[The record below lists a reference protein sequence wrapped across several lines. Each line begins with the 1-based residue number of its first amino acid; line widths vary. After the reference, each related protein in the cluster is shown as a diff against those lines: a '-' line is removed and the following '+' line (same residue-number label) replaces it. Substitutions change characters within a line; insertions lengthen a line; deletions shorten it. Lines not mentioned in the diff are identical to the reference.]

1 MFKSLETWTTR
12 RYIFFITWFILHV
25 ILFIFGIL
33 RVKLDKNLINL
44 NGPLSY
50 SLWIARGGGMCLIWD
65 CSIILLPVCRN
76 ILRILRVSFLN
87 KLIPIDENIW
97 FHKITAYSI
106 LFCTVVHSIG
116 HYVNFYK
123 MDHQYRIGTPGFK
136 FTAAEL
142 LYKSPAGITGHIMLL
157 CMVLM
162 YTTAKQSQRNK
173 SFEAFWYTHHLAFI
187 MLGALMFHG
196 IGCIVKDQNG
206 VCRGYE
212 SWKYL
217 LIGYCL
223 YIVERSIRSYRARLD
238 TRLVKA
244 IQHPAGVIELQIQK
258 PSFKY
263 KPGQYMFINIP
274 DLSKY
279 QWHPFTITSSP
290 FEDYVS
296 VHIRQAGDWTRAL
309 GTRMGVEKEERGGNG
324 GGGRGGRAGGGS
336 GRGVQ
341 AASGPKKST
350 TGPEKNIEL
359 VDDRGEEIRVR
370 AGFSMPEVKI
380 DGPFGAPTEDVF
392 DHEIVVL
399 VGSGIGVTPFASI
412 LRDIWYRA
420 NNNMPLKTKRIEFYW
435 VCRDLASLKWFQSLL
450 ATIEG
455 SMMHVK
461 LKIHI
466 YCTAVMKPDQHHNI
480 ALHLHDDYSGA
491 DTITGL
497 QALTNFGRP
506 NFGAIFTELR
516 QGIVNGTYMPGANQE
531 LVCDVAVFF
540 CGPGAM
546 AKSLRKESRLQSK
559 NGVRFSFRKEHF

>member
-1 MFKSLETWTTR
+1 MFKALETWTPR
-12 RYIFFITWFILHV
+12 RYAFFITWFILHV
-25 ILFIFGIL
+25 ILFIFGVL
-33 RVKLDKNLINL
+33 RVKLDANLSNL
-44 NGPLSY
+44 NVPLNY

-106 LFCTVVHSIG
+106 LVCTTVHAVG

-123 MDHQYRIGTPGFK
+123 MDRLYREPGHSPEFGMS
-136 FTAAEL
+136 AAEL

-162 YTTAKQSQRNK
+162 YTTAKQTGRNK
-173 SFEAFWYTHHLAFI
+173 SFEAFWYTHHLAFV

-196 IGCIVKDQNG
+196 IGCIVRDKFGN
-206 VCRGYE
+206 CRGYE
-212 SWKYL
+212 SYRYL
-217 LIGYCL
+217 AIGYTL
-223 YIVERSIRSYRARLD
+223 YIIERFIRAFRARLD

-263 KPGQYMFINIP
+263 KPGQYLFLNVP
-274 DLSKY
+274 DISNY
-279 QWHPFTITSSP
+279 EWHPFTITSSP

-296 VHIRQAGDWTRAL
+296 VHIRQVGDWTRAL
-309 GTRMGVEKEERGGNG
+309 GTRMGVEKEGGS
-324 GGGRGGRAGGGS
+324 GGRGN
-336 GRGVQ
+336 Q
-341 AASGPKKST
+341 AAGMKR
-350 TGPEKNIEL
+350 PEKNTEL
-359 VDDRGEEIRVR
+359 VDDRGEEIRIR
-370 AGFSMPEVKI
+370 AGFSMPQVCI

-450 ATIEG
+450 ATIEQ
-455 SMMHVK
+455 SMLHVK

-480 ALHLHDDYSGA
+480 ALHLHDDYTGA

-506 NFGAIFTELR
+506 NFGAIFSELR
-516 QGIVNGTYMPGANQE
+516 QGIMNGTYMPGATQE
-531 LVCDVAVFF
+531 LVVDVAVFF

>member
-1 MFKSLETWTTR
+1 MAIFKALETWTFR
-12 RYIFFITWFILHV
+12 RYAFFITWFVLHV
-25 ILFIFGIL
+25 VLFIFGVF
-33 RVKLDKNLINL
+33 RVKNGDNLEWL
-44 NGPLSY
+44 NKPLNW

-65 CSIILLPVCRN
+65 CCLILLPVCRN
-76 ILRILRVSFLN
+76 ILRILRVSMDEQRRLGN
-87 KLIPIDENIW
+87 KD
-97 FHKITAYSI
+97 
-106 LFCTVVHSIG
+106 
-116 HYVNFYK
+116 
-123 MDHQYRIGTPGFK
+123 
-136 FTAAEL
+136 FTLSAAQL

-162 YTTAKQSQRNK
+162 YTTAKQTQRNK
-173 SFEAFWYTHHLAFI
+173 SFESFWYTHHLAFV

-196 IGCIVKDQNG
+196 IGCIVKDSTG
-206 VCRGYE
+206 KCRGYE
-212 SWKYL
+212 SYRFL
-217 LIGYCL
+217 AIGYAL
-223 YIVERSIRSYRARLD
+223 YVVERCIRAYRARLE

-263 KPGQYMFINIP
+263 KPGQYLFINVP
-274 DLSKY
+274 DVSEY

-296 VHIRQAGDWTRAL
+296 VHIRQVGDWTRTL
-309 GTRMGVEKEERGGNG
+309 GTRMGVEKEERGGA
-324 GGGRGGRAGGGS
+324 RGGA
-336 GRGVQ
+336 Q
-341 AASGPKKST
+341 AARQAAVPK
-350 TGPEKNIEL
+350 PRAEKNIEL
-359 VDDRGEEIRVR
+359 IDDRGEEIRVR
-370 AGFSMPEVKI
+370 AGFSMPQVRI

-455 SMMHVK
+455 SMLNVK

-466 YCTAVMKPDQHHNI
+466 YCTAVMKPDQHHNL
-480 ALHLHDDYSGA
+480 ALHMQDDFTGG

-506 NFGAIFTELR
+506 NFGAIFTEIR
-516 QGIVNGTYMPGANQE
+516 HGITSGTYMPGATQE
-531 LVCDVAVFF
+531 LVVDVAVFF

-559 NGVRFSFRKEHF
+559 NGVKFSFRKEHF

>member
-1 MFKSLETWTTR
+1 MFKGLETWTTR
-12 RYIFFITWFILHV
+12 RYVFFVTWFILHV
-25 ILFIFGIL
+25 ILFIFGVL
-33 RVKLDKNLINL
+33 RVKNDANLINL
-44 NGPLSY
+44 NKPLNY
-50 SLWIARGGGMCLIWD
+50 SLWIARGGGICLIWD

-106 LFCTVVHSIG
+106 VVCTAIHSVG
-116 HYVNFYK
+116 HYVNIFK
-123 MDHQYRIGTPGFK
+123 MNKLHMAGDPGFPMSGGQ
-136 FTAAEL
+136 L
-142 LYKSPAGITGHIMLL
+142 LYKSPAGVTGHIMLL

-162 YTTAKQSQRNK
+162 YTTAKQTQRNK
-173 SFEAFWYTHHLAFI
+173 SFESFWYTHHLAFV
-187 MLGALMFHG
+187 MLGSLMFHG
-196 IGCIVKDQNG
+196 IGCIVKDQDG
-206 VCRGYE
+206 VCRGYR
-212 SWKYL
+212 SYQYL
-217 LIGYCL
+217 LIGYIL
-223 YIVERSIRSYRARLD
+223 YIIERGIRFYRAGLE

-244 IQHPAGVIELQIQK
+244 IQHPAGVVELQIQK

-263 KPGQYMFINIP
+263 KPGQYMFINVP
-274 DLSKY
+274 ELSEY

-309 GTRMGVEKEERGGNG
+309 ATRMGVEKEGKGD
-324 GGGRGGRAGGGS
+324 S
-336 GRGVQ
+336 GRGRQ
-341 AASGPKKST
+341 AAGGPSNKSRAEKST
-350 TGPEKNIEL
+350 EL
-359 VDDRGEEIRVR
+359 IDDRGEEIHVR
-370 AGFSMPEVKI
+370 AGFSMPTVRI

-420 NNNMPLKTKRIEFYW
+420 NNNMTLKTKRIEFYW

-455 SMMHVK
+455 SMLNVQ

-480 ALHLHDDYSGA
+480 ALHMNDDFSGG

-497 QALTNFGRP
+497 RALTNFGRP
-506 NFGAIFTELR
+506 NFGAIFSELR
-516 QGIVNGTYMPGANQE
+516 QGITNGTYMPGATQE
-531 LVCDVAVFF
+531 LMVDVAVFF

-559 NGVRFSFRKEHF
+559 NGVKFSFRKEHF

>member
-1 MFKSLETWTTR
+1 MENWTGR
-12 RYIFFITWFILHV
+12 RFAFFIIWFVLHV
-25 ILFIFGIL
+25 ILFIFGFF
-33 RVKLDKNLINL
+33 RVKNAPDLVNL
-44 NGPLSY
+44 NVPLNY

-106 LFCTVVHSIG
+106 LVCTVLHSIG
-116 HYVNFYK
+116 HYVNIYK
-123 MDHQYRIGTPGFK
+123 MDKLRLQGDPA
-136 FTAAEL
+136 FTMSAAEL
-142 LYKSPAGITGHIMLL
+142 LYKSPAGVTGHIMLL

-162 YTTAKQSQRNK
+162 YTTAKHSQRNK
-173 SFEAFWYTHHLAFI
+173 SFEAFWYTHHLAFV
-187 MLGALMFHG
+187 MLGALLFHG
-196 IGCIVKDQNG
+196 IGCIVRDQNG
-206 VCRGYE
+206 VCRGYK
-212 SWKYL
+212 SYIYL
-217 LIGYCL
+217 AIGYVL
-223 YIVERSIRSYRARLD
+223 YIIERFIRVYRSRLE

-258 PSFKY
+258 PSFSY
-263 KPGQYMFINIP
+263 KPGQYMFVNVP
-274 DLSKY
+274 DISKY

-296 VHIRQAGDWTRAL
+296 VHIRQVGDFTRAL
-309 GTRMGVEKEERGGNG
+309 GTRLGVEKEERGRGGNG
-324 GGGRGGRAGGGS
+324 GKSGAQGRR
-336 GRGVQ
+336 
-341 AASGPKKST
+341 
-350 TGPEKNIEL
+350 PEKNIDL
-359 VDDRGEEIRVR
+359 VDDRGEEIRLKP
-370 AGFSMPEVKI
+370 GFSMPDIKI

-420 NNNMPLKTKRIEFYW
+420 NNNMPLKTKRVEFFW
-435 VCRDLASLKWFQSLL
+435 VSRDLESFKWFQSLL
-450 ATIEG
+450 ATVES
-455 SMMHVK
+455 SMLNVK

-480 ALHLHDDYSGA
+480 ALHLHDDYSGG

-516 QGIVNGTYMPGANQE
+516 EGITNGTYMPGANQE
-531 LVCDVAVFF
+531 LIVDVAVFF

-546 AKSLRKESRLQSK
+546 AKSLRSESRRQSK
-559 NGVRFSFRKEHF
+559 NGVKFSFRKEHF

>member
-12 RYIFFITWFILHV
+12 RYAFFITWFILHV
-25 ILFIFGIL
+25 ILFIFGVL
-33 RVKLDKNLINL
+33 RVKLDKNLSNL
-44 NGPLSY
+44 NVPLNY

-76 ILRILRVSFLN
+76 ILRILRVSFIN

-106 LFCTVVHSIG
+106 LFCTVVHSLG
-116 HYVNFYK
+116 HYVNFYRL
-123 MDHQYRIGTPGFK
+123 DRLYRQDPNGEFK

-173 SFEAFWYTHHLAFI
+173 SFESFWYTHHLAFI

-196 IGCIVKDQNG
+196 LGCIVKDKDG

-212 SWKYL
+212 SYRYL
-217 LIGYCL
+217 AVGYCL
-223 YIVERSIRSYRARLD
+223 YVVERGIRAYRARLD

-263 KPGQYMFINIP
+263 KPGQYMFINVP
-274 DLSKY
+274 DISKY

-296 VHIRQAGDWTRAL
+296 VHIRQVGDWTRAL
-309 GTRMGVEKEERGGNG
+309 GTRMGVEKEERGG
-324 GGGRGGRAGGGS
+324 AKT
-336 GRGVQ
+336 VQ
-341 AASGPKKST
+341 AARR
-350 TGPEKNIEL
+350 PEKNIEL

-370 AGFSMPEVKI
+370 AGFSMPEVCI

-450 ATIEG
+450 STIEQ
-455 SMMHVK
+455 SMLNVK

-480 ALHLHDDYSGA
+480 ALHLHEELT

-506 NFGAIFTELR
+506 NFGAIFSELR
-516 QGIVNGTYMPGANQE
+516 QGITNGTYLPGATQE
-531 LVCDVAVFF
+531 LVVDVAVFF

-546 AKSLRKESRLQSK
+546 AKGLRKESRLQSK
-559 NGVRFSFRKEHF
+559 NGVKFTFRKEHF

>member
-12 RYIFFITWFILHV
+12 RYAFFITWFVLHV

-33 RVKLDKNLINL
+33 RVKLDKNLSNL
-44 NGPLSY
+44 NIPLNY

-76 ILRILRVSFLN
+76 ILRILRVSFIN

-106 LFCTVVHSIG
+106 LFCTTVHAIG

-123 MDHQYRIGTPGFK
+123 MDRLYREDPNGPFK
-136 FTAAEL
+136 LTAAEL
-142 LYKSPAGITGHIMLL
+142 LYKSPAGVTGHIMLL
-157 CMVLM
+157 CMALM
-162 YTTAKQSQRNK
+162 YTTAKQTQRNK
-173 SFEAFWYTHHLAFI
+173 SFEAFWYTHHLAFV

-196 IGCIVKDQNG
+196 IGCIVRDKDGQ
-206 VCRGYE
+206 CRGYG
-212 SWKYL
+212 SYRYL
-217 LIGYCL
+217 AIGYVL
-223 YIVERSIRSYRARLD
+223 YVIERGIRAYRARLD

-263 KPGQYMFINIP
+263 KPGQYLFINVP
-274 DLSKY
+274 DVSKY

-296 VHIRQAGDWTRAL
+296 VHIRQVGDWTRAL
-309 GTRMGVEKEERGGNG
+309 GTRMGVEKEEREGRG
-324 GGGRGGRAGGGS
+324 GGGAGGS
-336 GRGVQ
+336 GARVVQ
-341 AASGPKKST
+341 AAAVSKSRH
-350 TGPEKNIEL
+350 EKNIEL
-359 VDDRGEEIRVR
+359 LDDRGEEIRVR
-370 AGFSMPEVKI
+370 AGFSMPDVKI

-450 ATIEG
+450 ATIEQ
-455 SMMHVK
+455 SMLNVK

-506 NFGAIFTELR
+506 NFGAIFSELR
-516 QGIVNGTYMPGANQE
+516 QGITDGTYMPGANQE
-531 LVCDVAVFF
+531 LVVDVAVFF

-546 AKSLRKESRLQSK
+546 AKSLRKESRIQSK
-559 NGVRFSFRKEHF
+559 NGVKFSFRKEHF

>member
-1 MFKSLETWTTR
+1 MAMFKALETWTPR
-12 RYIFFITWFILHV
+12 RYAFFIIWFILHV
-25 ILFIFGIL
+25 ILFIFGVL
-33 RVKLDKNLINL
+33 RVKNDKNLGNL
-44 NGPLSY
+44 NGPLKY
-50 SLWIARGGGMCLIWD
+50 SLWIARGGGICLIWD

-87 KLIPIDENIW
+87 NLIPIDENIW

-106 LFCTVVHSIG
+106 VVCTAIHSIG
-116 HYVNFYK
+116 HYVNVYK
-123 MDHQYRIGTPGFK
+123 MNKLHMEGDPWFPQSAGQV
-136 FTAAEL
+136 
-142 LYKSPAGITGHIMLL
+142 LYKSPAGVTGHIMLL

-162 YTTAKQSQRNK
+162 YTTAKQSQRHK
-173 SFEAFWYTHHLAFI
+173 SFEAFWYTHHLAMV

-196 IGCIVKDQNG
+196 VGCIVKDENG
-206 VCRGYE
+206 VCRGYN
-212 SWKYL
+212 SYQYL

-223 YIVERSIRSYRARLD
+223 YIVERGIRFYRGRLE

-263 KPGQYMFINIP
+263 KPGQYMFINVP
-274 DLSKY
+274 DISKY

-309 GTRMGVEKEERGGNG
+309 GTRMGVEREGKEGKDN
-324 GGGRGGRAGGGS
+324 GRGR
-336 GRGVQ
+336 Q
-341 AASGPKKST
+341 AASGAAPKLRP
-350 TGPEKNIEL
+350 GEKKTEL
-359 VDDRGEEIRVR
+359 IDDRGEEIHVR

-420 NNNMPLKTKRIEFYW
+420 NNNMSLKTKRVEFFW
-435 VCRDLASLKWFQSLL
+435 ICRDLSSFKWFQSLL

-455 SMMHVK
+455 SMLNVQ

-480 ALHLHDDYSGA
+480 ALHMSDDFSSG

-497 QALTNFGRP
+497 RALTNFGRP
-506 NFGAIFTELR
+506 NFGAIFSELR
-516 QGIVNGTYMPGANQE
+516 QGITNGTYMPGATQE
-531 LVCDVAVFF
+531 LMVEVAVFF

-559 NGVRFSFRKEHF
+559 NGVRFAFRKEHF

>member
-1 MFKSLETWTTR
+1 MFKFMETWTTR
-12 RYIFFITWFILHV
+12 RYAFFITWFILHV

-33 RVKLDKNLINL
+33 RVKNAEDLVNL
-44 NGPLSY
+44 NEPLSW
-50 SLWIARGGGMCLIWD
+50 SLWVARGGGMCLIWD

-106 LFCTVVHSIG
+106 LFCTIVHSIG
-116 HYVNFYK
+116 HYINFYK
-123 MDHQYRIGTPGFK
+123 MDHHYRIGTPGFNN
-136 FTAAEL
+136 TAAEL

-162 YTTAKQSQRNK
+162 YTTAKQSLRNK
-173 SFEAFWYTHHLAFI
+173 AFESFWYTHHLAFI

-196 IGCIVKDQNG
+196 IGCIVRDQNG
-206 VCRGYE
+206 VCRGYN
-212 SWKYL
+212 SWMYL

-223 YIVERSIRSYRARLD
+223 YVIERGIRAYRARLD

-263 KPGQYMFINIP
+263 KPGQYMFINVP
-274 DLSKY
+274 DISNY

-296 VHIRQAGDWTRAL
+296 VHIRQVGDWTRAL
-309 GTRMGVEKEERGGNG
+309 GVRMGVEKEERGGGSG
-324 GGGRGGRAGGGS
+324 GGPAR
-336 GRGVQ
+336 Q
-341 AASGPKKST
+341 AAKSGPNK
-350 TGPEKNIEL
+350 GRPEKQTEL
-359 VDDRGEEIRVR
+359 LDDRGEEIHVR
-370 AGFSMPEVKI
+370 AGFSMPAVKI

-399 VGSGIGVTPFASI
+399 VGSGIGVTPFA
-412 LRDIWYRA
+412 
-420 NNNMPLKTKRIEFYW
+420 N
-435 VCRDLASLKWFQSLL
+435 LASLKWFQSLL

-455 SMMHVK
+455 SMLNVK

-506 NFGAIFTELR
+506 NFGAIFAELR
-516 QGIVNGTYMPGANQE
+516 QGIVNGTYMPGANQQ
-531 LVCDVAVFF
+531 LVVDVAVFF

-546 AKSLRKESRLQSK
+546 AKSLRKESRSQSK
-559 NGVRFSFRKEHF
+559 NGVKFSFRKEHF

>member
-1 MFKSLETWTTR
+1 MVKAFETWTTR
-12 RYIFFITWFILHV
+12 RYAFFITWFILHV
-25 ILFIFGIL
+25 ILFIFGVL
-33 RVKLDKNLINL
+33 RVKLDTNLINL
-44 NGPLSY
+44 NGPLNY
-50 SLWIARGGGMCLIWD
+50 SLWIARGGGLCLIWD

-76 ILRILRVSFLN
+76 ILRILRVSFIN

-106 LFCTVVHSIG
+106 LFCTIVHSLG

-123 MDHQYRIGTPGFK
+123 MDRLYRQDPEGPFK
-136 FTAAEL
+136 LTAAEL

-157 CMVLM
+157 SMVLM
-162 YTTAKQSQRNK
+162 YTTAKQTQRNK
-173 SFEAFWYTHHLAFI
+173 SFEAFWYTHHLAFV

-206 VCRGYE
+206 KCRGYN
-212 SWKYL
+212 SYQYL
-217 LIGYCL
+217 AIGYVL
-223 YIVERSIRSYRARLD
+223 YVIERIIRVYRARLD

-258 PSFKY
+258 PSFSY
-263 KPGQYMFINIP
+263 KPGQYMFVNVP
-274 DLSKY
+274 DISKY

-296 VHIRQAGDWTRAL
+296 VHIRQVGDWTRSL
-309 GTRMGVEKEERGGNG
+309 GTRLGVEKDDRKG
-324 GGGRGGRAGGGS
+324 
-336 GRGVQ
+336 
-341 AASGPKKST
+341 ASGARQGGAP
-350 TGPEKNIEL
+350 GRPEKKTEL
-359 VDDRGEEIRVR
+359 SDNGKIISMRS
-370 AGFSMPEVKI
+370 GFSMPTVQI

-435 VCRDLASLKWFQSLL
+435 VSRDLASFKWFQSLL
-450 ATIEG
+450 STIEQ
-455 SMMHVK
+455 SMLNVK
-461 LKIHI
+461 LQIHI
-466 YCTAVMKPDQHHNI
+466 YCTAVMKPDQHHNL
-480 ALHLHDDYSGA
+480 ALHMSDEFTGT

-497 QALTNFGRP
+497 RALTNFGRP
-506 NFGAIFTELR
+506 NFGAIFGELR
-516 QGIVNGTYMPGANQE
+516 TAINNGTYLPGATQE
-531 LVCDVAVFF
+531 LVVDVAVFF

-546 AKSLRKESRLQSK
+546 AKGLRKEARLQSK
-559 NGVRFSFRKEHF
+559 NGVKFSFRKEHF

>member
-1 MFKSLETWTTR
+1 MKAFETWTGR
-12 RYIFFITWFILHV
+12 RYAFFITWFILHV
-25 ILFIFGIL
+25 ILFIFGVL
-33 RVKLDKNLINL
+33 RVLLDDNLVNL
-44 NGPLSY
+44 NGPLNY
-50 SLWIARGGGMCLIWD
+50 SLWIARGGGLCLIWD

-76 ILRILRVSFLN
+76 ILRILRVSFIN

-97 FHKITAYSI
+97 FHKMTAYSI

-123 MDHQYRIGTPGFK
+123 MDKLYRQDPNGPFK
-136 FTAAEL
+136 LTAAEL

-173 SFEAFWYTHHLAFI
+173 SFEAFWYTHHLAFV

-196 IGCIVKDQNG
+196 TGCIVRDQNG
-206 VCRGYE
+206 TCRGYE
-212 SWKYL
+212 SYKVL
-217 LIGYCL
+217 AVGYIL
-223 YIVERSIRSYRARLD
+223 YIIERCIRAYRAGLD

-258 PSFKY
+258 PSFSY
-263 KPGQYMFINIP
+263 KPGQYMFINVP
-274 DLSKY
+274 DVSKY

-296 VHIRQAGDWTRAL
+296 VHIRQVGDWTRAL
-309 GTRMGVEKEERGGNG
+309 GTRMGVEKEERGGG
-324 GGGRGGRAGGGS
+324 GGGGAKPR
-336 GRGVQ
+336 Q
-341 AASGPKKST
+341 AAMVGR
-350 TGPEKNIEL
+350 PEKKTEL
-359 VDDRGEEIRVR
+359 ADDRGKEIQVR
-370 AGFSMPEVKI
+370 AGFTMPNVQI

-420 NNNMPLKTKRIEFYW
+420 NNNMPLKTRRIEFYW

-450 ATIEG
+450 STIEQ
-455 SMMHVK
+455 SMLNVK
-461 LKIHI
+461 LQIHI
-466 YCTAVMKPDQHHNI
+466 YCTAVMKPDQHHNL
-480 ALHLHDDYSGA
+480 ALHMSDQFSGA

-497 QALTNFGRP
+497 RALTNFGRP
-506 NFGAIFTELR
+506 NFGAIFSELR
-516 QGIVNGTYMPGANQE
+516 QGISNGTYLPGANQE
-531 LVCDVAVFF
+531 FVVDVAVFF

-546 AKSLRKESRLQSK
+546 AKSLRNESRLQSK
-559 NGVRFSFRKEHF
+559 NGVSFSFRKEHF

>member
-1 MFKSLETWTTR
+1 MAIIKALETWTFR
-12 RYIFFITWFILHV
+12 RYAFFITWFILHV
-25 ILFIFGIL
+25 ILFIFGVL
-33 RVKLDKNLINL
+33 RVKDGENLEWL
-44 NGPLSY
+44 NKPLNW

-65 CSIILLPVCRN
+65 CCLILLPVCRN

-87 KLIPIDENIW
+87 DLIPIDENIW

-106 LFCTVVHSIG
+106 LVCTTIHSVA
-116 HYVNFYK
+116 HYVNFYR
-123 MDHQYRIGTPGFK
+123 MDEQHRLGNKEFTM
-136 FTAAEL
+136 TAAQL

-157 CMVLM
+157 SMVLM
-162 YTTAKQSQRNK
+162 YTTAKQTHRNK
-173 SFEAFWYTHHLAFI
+173 SFESFWYTHHLAFV

-196 IGCIVKDQNG
+196 IGCIVKDSTG
-206 VCRGYE
+206 KCRGYE
-212 SWKYL
+212 SYRFL
-217 LIGYCL
+217 AIGYVL
-223 YIVERSIRSYRARLD
+223 YVIERGIRAYRARLE

-263 KPGQYMFINIP
+263 KPGQYLFINVP
-274 DLSKY
+274 DVSEY

-296 VHIRQAGDWTRAL
+296 VHIRQVGDWTRAL
-309 GTRMGVEKEERGGNG
+309 GTRMGVEKEERGGARGGNG
-324 GGGRGGRAGGGS
+324 GT
-336 GRGVQ
+336 Q
-341 AASGPKKST
+341 AARQAAVAKPR
-350 TGPEKNIEL
+350 PEKNTEL
-359 VDDRGEEIRVR
+359 IDDRGEEIRVR
-370 AGFSMPEVKI
+370 AGFSMPAVKI

-455 SMMHVK
+455 SMLNVK
-461 LKIHI
+461 LNIHI

-480 ALHLHDDYSGA
+480 ALHMQDDFTGG

-506 NFGAIFTELR
+506 NFGAIFSEIR
-516 QGIVNGTYMPGANQE
+516 QGIMSGTYMPGATQE
-531 LVCDVAVFF
+531 LVVDVAVFF

-559 NGVRFSFRKEHF
+559 NGVKFSFRKEHF

>member
-1 MFKSLETWTTR
+1 MFKGLETWTTR
-12 RYIFFITWFILHV
+12 RYLFFITWFILHV
-25 ILFIFGIL
+25 VLFIFGVL
-33 RVKLDKNLINL
+33 RVKNDKNLINL
-44 NGPLSY
+44 NGPLNY
-50 SLWIARGGGMCLIWD
+50 SLWIARGGGICLIWD

-106 LFCTVVHSIG
+106 LVCTAIHAVG
-116 HYVNFYK
+116 HYVNIFK
-123 MDHQYRIGTPGFK
+123 MNKLYMAGVPGF
-136 FTAAEL
+136 TMSGGEL
-142 LYKSPAGITGHIMLL
+142 LYKSPAGVTGHIMLL

-162 YTTAKQSQRNK
+162 YTTAKQTQRNK
-173 SFEAFWYTHHLAFI
+173 SFEAFWYTHHLAFV
-187 MLGALMFHG
+187 MLGSLMFHG
-196 IGCIVKDQNG
+196 IGCIVKDQDG
-206 VCRGYE
+206 VCRGYK
-212 SWKYL
+212 SYQYL
-217 LIGYCL
+217 LIGYIL
-223 YIVERSIRSYRARLD
+223 YIIERGIRAYRARLE

-274 DLSKY
+274 DLSEY

-296 VHIRQAGDWTRAL
+296 VHIRQAGDWTREL
-309 GTRMGVEKEERGGNG
+309 GTRMGIEKE
-324 GGGRGGRAGGGS
+324 GRGGDS
-336 GRGVQ
+336 GRGGQ
-341 AASGPKKST
+341 GAGGPKKAEKT
-350 TGPEKNIEL
+350 TEL
-359 VDDRGEEIRVR
+359 IDDRGKEIHVR
-370 AGFSMPEVKI
+370 AGFSMPQVKI

-412 LRDIWYRA
+412 LRDIWYRS
-420 NNNMPLKTKRIEFYW
+420 NNNMSLKTKRIEFYW

-455 SMMHVK
+455 SMPHVQ

-480 ALHLHDDYSGA
+480 ALHMNEDVFGG

-497 QALTNFGRP
+497 RALTNFGRP
-506 NFGAIFTELR
+506 NFGAIFSELR
-516 QGIVNGTYMPGANQE
+516 QGITNGTYMPGATQE
-531 LVCDVAVFF
+531 LMVDVAVFF

-559 NGVRFSFRKEHF
+559 NGVKFSFRKEHF

>member
-1 MFKSLETWTTR
+1 MFTRMFKGLETWTTR
-12 RYIFFITWFILHV
+12 RYLFFITWFILHV
-25 ILFIFGIL
+25 VLFIFGVL
-33 RVKLDKNLINL
+33 RVKNDKNLINL
-44 NGPLSY
+44 NGPLNY
-50 SLWIARGGGMCLIWD
+50 SLWIARGGGICLIWD

-106 LFCTVVHSIG
+106 VVCTAIHAIS
-116 HYVNFYK
+116 HYVNIFK
-123 MDHQYRIGTPGFK
+123 MNKLYMAGVPGF
-136 FTAAEL
+136 TMSGGEL
-142 LYKSPAGITGHIMLL
+142 LYKSPAGVTGHIMLL
-157 CMVLM
+157 CMALM
-162 YTTAKQSQRNK
+162 YTTAKQTQRNK
-173 SFEAFWYTHHLAFI
+173 SFEAFWYTHHLAFV
-187 MLGALMFHG
+187 MLGSLMFHG
-196 IGCIVKDQNG
+196 IGCIVKDQDG
-206 VCRGYE
+206 VCRGYK
-212 SWKYL
+212 SYRYL
-217 LIGYCL
+217 LIGYIL
-223 YIVERSIRSYRARLD
+223 YIIERGIRAYRARLE

-274 DLSKY
+274 DLSEY

-309 GTRMGVEKEERGGNG
+309 GTRMGIEKE
-324 GGGRGGRAGGGS
+324 GRGGDS
-336 GRGVQ
+336 RGVQ
-341 AASGPKKST
+341 AAGGPKRAEKT
-350 TGPEKNIEL
+350 TEL
-359 VDDRGEEIRVR
+359 IDDRGKEIHVR
-370 AGFSMPEVKI
+370 AGFSMPQVKI

-412 LRDIWYRA
+412 LRDIWYRS
-420 NNNMPLKTKRIEFYW
+420 NNNMALKTKRIEFYW

-455 SMMHVK
+455 SMPHVQ

-480 ALHLHDDYSGA
+480 ALHMNDDAFGG

-497 QALTNFGRP
+497 RALTNFGRP
-506 NFGAIFTELR
+506 NFGAIFSELR
-516 QGIVNGTYMPGANQE
+516 QGITNGTYMPGATQE
-531 LVCDVAVFF
+531 LMVDVAVFF

-559 NGVRFSFRKEHF
+559 NGVKFSFRKEHF

>member
-1 MFKSLETWTTR
+1 MAKAFETWTGR
-12 RYIFFITWFILHV
+12 RYAFFITWFVLHV
-25 ILFIFGIL
+25 ILFIFGVL

-44 NGPLSY
+44 NEPLNY

-76 ILRILRVSFLN
+76 ILRILRVSFIN

-123 MDHQYRIGTPGFK
+123 MDKLYRLDPNGPFK
-136 FTAAEL
+136 LTNAEL

-162 YTTAKQSQRNK
+162 YTTAKQSQRHK
-173 SFEAFWYTHHLAFI
+173 SFEAFWYTHHLAFV

-196 IGCIVKDQNG
+196 IGCIVRDKDG
-206 VCRGYE
+206 KCRGYE
-212 SWKYL
+212 SYRYL
-217 LIGYCL
+217 AIGYVL
-223 YIVERSIRSYRARLD
+223 YIIERCIRAYRARLD

-258 PSFKY
+258 PSFSY
-263 KPGQYMFINIP
+263 KPGQYMFINVP
-274 DLSKY
+274 DVSEY

-296 VHIRQAGDWTRAL
+296 VHIRQVGDWTRAL
-309 GTRMGVEKEERGGNG
+309 GHRLGCEKEERGGG
-324 GGGRGGRAGGGS
+324 DRPRQAAVGGR
-336 GRGVQ
+336 
-341 AASGPKKST
+341 
-350 TGPEKNIEL
+350 PEKKTEL
-359 VDDRGEEIRVR
+359 VDDRGEEIRIR
-370 AGFSMPEVKI
+370 AGFSMPRVQI

-420 NNNMPLKTKRIEFYW
+420 NNNMPLKTRRVEFYW

-450 ATIEG
+450 STVEQ
-455 SMMHVK
+455 SMLNVK
-461 LKIHI
+461 LQIHI

-480 ALHLHDDYSGA
+480 ALQMSDDFSGM

-497 QALTNFGRP
+497 RALTNFGRP
-506 NFGAIFTELR
+506 NFGAIFSELR
-516 QGIVNGTYMPGANQE
+516 QGITNGTYLPGATQE
-531 LVCDVAVFF
+531 LVVDVAVFF

-546 AKSLRKESRLQSK
+546 AKSLRKESLLQSK
-559 NGVRFSFRKEHF
+559 NGVKFSFRKEHF

>member
-1 MFKSLETWTTR
+1 MALFKSLETWTFR
-12 RYIFFITWFILHV
+12 RYAFFITWFILHV
-25 ILFIFGIL
+25 VLFIFGVL
-33 RVKLDKNLINL
+33 RVKLDKNLYNL
-44 NGPLSY
+44 NIPLNY
-50 SLWIARGGGMCLIWD
+50 SLWIARGGGICLIWD

-87 KLIPIDENIW
+87 RLIPIDENIW

-106 LFCTVVHSIG
+106 LVCTTVHAIG

-123 MDHQYRIGTPGFK
+123 MDRLYRQNPNGEFK
-136 FTAAEL
+136 LTAAEL

-162 YTTAKQSQRNK
+162 YTTAKQTQRNK
-173 SFEAFWYTHHLAFI
+173 SFESFWYTHHLAFVF
-187 MLGALMFHG
+187 LGALMFHG
-196 IGCIVKDQNG
+196 IGCIVKDADG
-206 VCRGYE
+206 VCRGYL
-212 SWKYL
+212 SYRYL
-217 LIGYCL
+217 AIGYCL
-223 YIVERSIRSYRARLD
+223 YILERFIRVWRTRQD

-263 KPGQYMFINIP
+263 KPGQYMFVNVP
-274 DLSKY
+274 DVSKY

-290 FEDYVS
+290 FEDFVS
-296 VHIRQAGDWTRAL
+296 VHIRQVGDWTRAL
-309 GTRMGVEKEERGGNG
+309 GTRMGVEKEERGG
-324 GGGRGGRAGGGS
+324 S
-336 GRGVQ
+336 GRGASQ
-341 AASGPKKST
+341 PASGPKLNNK
-350 TGPEKNIEL
+350 GRQEKKTEL
-359 VDDRGEEIRVR
+359 VDDRGEEIRVSS
-370 AGFSMPEVKI
+370 AFSMPDIKI

-420 NNNMPLKTKRIEFYW
+420 NNNMPLKTKRIEFFW

-450 ATIEG
+450 ATIEP
-455 SMMHVK
+455 SMSHVK
-461 LKIHI
+461 LNIQI
-466 YCTAVMKPDQHHNI
+466 YCTGVMKPDQHHNI
-480 ALHLHDDYSGA
+480 ALHLHDDFGGG

-497 QALTNFGRP
+497 RALTNFGRP
-506 NFGAIFTELR
+506 NFGAIFSELR
-516 QGIVNGTYMPGANQE
+516 QGITNGTYMPGANQRL
-531 LVCDVAVFF
+531 LVDVAVFF

-559 NGVRFSFRKEHF
+559 GGVQFSFRKEHF

>member
-1 MFKSLETWTTR
+1 MFKSLETWTAR
-12 RYIFFITWFILHV
+12 RYAFFIIWFILHV

-33 RVKLDKNLINL
+33 RVKLSKDLDNL
-44 NGPLSY
+44 NDTLGW

-76 ILRILRVSFLN
+76 ILRVLRVSFLN

-106 LFCTVVHSIG
+106 LFCTIVHSIG
-116 HYVNFYK
+116 HYVNFFK
-123 MDHQYRIGTPGFK
+123 MDRYYREDPKGPFK
-136 FTAAEL
+136 WTNAQL
-142 LYKSPAGITGHIMLL
+142 LYTSYAGVTGHIMLL

-162 YTTAKQSQRNK
+162 YTTAKQTQRNK
-173 SFEAFWYTHHLAFI
+173 SFESFWYTHHLAFF

-196 IGCIVKDQNG
+196 LGCIVKDKNG
-206 VCRGYE
+206 VCRGYQ
-212 SWKYL
+212 SYHYL
-217 LIGYCL
+217 AIGYCL
-223 YIVERSIRSYRARLD
+223 YIIERFFRAYRARLD
-238 TRLVKA
+238 TKLVKA

-263 KPGQYMFINIP
+263 KPGQYMFVNVP
-274 DLSKY
+274 DISNY

-296 VHIRQAGDWTRAL
+296 VHIRQVGDWTRAL
-309 GTRMGVEKEERGGNG
+309 GTRMGVEKEERGG
-324 GGGRGGRAGGGS
+324 GRGP
-336 GRGVQ
+336 Q
-341 AASGPKKST
+341 AALDKST
-350 TGPEKNIEL
+350 RPEKRTET

-370 AGFSMPEVKI
+370 AGFSMPLVCI

-392 DHEIVVL
+392 DNEIVVL

-412 LRDIWYRA
+412 LRDIWFRA

-435 VCRDLASLKWFQSLL
+435 VTRDLASLRWFQSLL
-450 ATIEG
+450 STIEK

-466 YCTAVMKPDQHHNI
+466 YCTAVMKADQHHNI
-480 ALHLHDDYSGA
+480 ALHLHDEQTGL

-516 QGIVNGTYMPGANQE
+516 EGIMNGTYMPGANQE
-531 LVCDVAVFF
+531 LVVEVAVFF
-540 CGPGAM
+540 CGPGGM
-546 AKSLRKESRLQSK
+546 AKSLRKESRSQSK
-559 NGVRFSFRKEHF
+559 NGVKFVFRKEHF

>member
-1 MFKSLETWTTR
+1 
-12 RYIFFITWFILHV
+12 
-25 ILFIFGIL
+25 
-33 RVKLDKNLINL
+33 LDENLINL
-44 NGPLSY
+44 NKPLNY
-50 SLWIARGGGMCLIWD
+50 SLWIARGAGMCLIWD

-76 ILRILRVSFLN
+76 ILRILRVSFIN

-106 LFCTVVHSIG
+106 LFCTVVHSLG
-116 HYVNFYK
+116 HYVNFFK
-123 MDHQYRIGTPGFK
+123 LDREYRLDPNGPFK
-136 FTAAEL
+136 LTAAEL

-162 YTTAKQSQRNK
+162 YTTAKQTQRDK
-173 SFEAFWYTHHLAFI
+173 SFEAFWYTHHLAFV

-196 IGCIVKDQNG
+196 IGCIVRDQNG
-206 VCRGYE
+206 KCRGYG
-212 SWKYL
+212 SYQYL
-217 LIGYCL
+217 AIGYVL
-223 YIVERSIRSYRARLD
+223 YIIERCIRAYRARLD

-258 PSFKY
+258 PSFSY
-263 KPGQYMFINIP
+263 KPGQYMFINVP
-274 DLSKY
+274 DVSKY

-296 VHIRQAGDWTRAL
+296 VHIRQVGDWTRAL
-309 GTRMGVEKEERGGNG
+309 GTRMGVEKEERGGG
-324 GGGRGGRAGGGS
+324 GKDAAPQPRQAAVGGR
-336 GRGVQ
+336 
-341 AASGPKKST
+341 
-350 TGPEKNIEL
+350 PEKKTEL

-370 AGFSMPEVKI
+370 AGFSMPIVQI

-392 DHEIVVL
+392 NHEIVVL

-450 ATIEG
+450 STIEQ
-455 SMMHVK
+455 SMLNVK

-480 ALHLHDDYSGA
+480 ALHLTDEFSGT

-497 QALTNFGRP
+497 RALTNFGRP
-506 NFGAIFTELR
+506 NFGAIFSELR
-516 QGIVNGTYMPGANQE
+516 EGITNGTYMPGANQE
-531 LVCDVAVFF
+531 FEVDVAVFF

-546 AKSLRKESRLQSK
+546 AKSLRKESLLQSK
-559 NGVRFSFRKEHF
+559 NGVHFSFRKEHF

>member
-1 MFKSLETWTTR
+1 MALFKSLETWTFR
-12 RYIFFITWFILHV
+12 RYAFFITWFILHV
-25 ILFIFGIL
+25 VLFIFGVL
-33 RVKLDKNLINL
+33 RVKLDKNLYNL
-44 NGPLSY
+44 NIPLNY
-50 SLWIARGGGMCLIWD
+50 SLWIARGGGICLIWD

-87 KLIPIDENIW
+87 RLIPIDENIW

-106 LFCTVVHSIG
+106 LVCTTIHATG

-123 MDHQYRIGTPGFK
+123 MDRLYRQNPNGEFK
-136 FTAAEL
+136 LTAAEL

-162 YTTAKQSQRNK
+162 YTTAKQTQRNK
-173 SFEAFWYTHHLAFI
+173 SFESFWYTHHLAFVF
-187 MLGALMFHG
+187 LGALMFHG
-196 IGCIVKDQNG
+196 IGCIVKDADG
-206 VCRGYE
+206 VCRGYL
-212 SWKYL
+212 SYRYIA
-217 LIGYCL
+217 IGYCL
-223 YIVERSIRSYRARLD
+223 YILERFIRVWRTRQD

-263 KPGQYMFINIP
+263 KPGQYMFVNVP
-274 DLSKY
+274 DVSKY

-290 FEDYVS
+290 FEDFVS
-296 VHIRQAGDWTRAL
+296 VHIRQVGDWTRAL
-309 GTRMGVEKEERGGNG
+309 GTRMGVEKEERGG
-324 GGGRGGRAGGGS
+324 S
-336 GRGVQ
+336 GRGANQ
-341 AASGPKKST
+341 PASGPKLNNK
-350 TGPEKNIEL
+350 GRQEKKTEL
-359 VDDRGEEIRVR
+359 VDDRGEEIRVSS
-370 AGFSMPEVKI
+370 AFSMPDIKI

-450 ATIEG
+450 ATIEP
-455 SMMHVK
+455 SMSHVK
-461 LKIHI
+461 LNIQI
-466 YCTAVMKPDQHHNI
+466 YCTGVMKPDQHHNI
-480 ALHLHDDYSGA
+480 ALHLHDDFGGG

-497 QALTNFGRP
+497 RALTNFGRP
-506 NFGAIFTELR
+506 NFGAIFSELR
-516 QGIVNGTYMPGANQE
+516 QGITNGTYMPGANQRL
-531 LVCDVAVFF
+531 LVDVAVFF

-559 NGVRFSFRKEHF
+559 GGVQFSFRKEHF

>member
-1 MFKSLETWTTR
+1 MFKSLETWTPR
-12 RYIFFITWFILHV
+12 RYAFFITWFILHV
-25 ILFIFGIL
+25 ILFIFGFL
-33 RVKLDKNLINL
+33 RVKLNPELVNL
-44 NGPLSY
+44 NVPLGA

-76 ILRILRVSFLN
+76 ILRILRVSFVN
-87 KLIPIDENIW
+87 KLIPVDENIW

-106 LFCTVVHSIG
+106 VVCTTIHAIG

-123 MDHQYRIGTPGFK
+123 MDAVYRKPHHPAEFNMS
-136 FTAAEL
+136 AAEL

-173 SFEAFWYTHHLAFI
+173 SFESFWYTHHLAFV

-196 IGCIVKDQNG
+196 IGCIVRDEFG
-206 VCRGYE
+206 VCRGYD
-212 SWKYL
+212 SYRYL
-217 LIGYCL
+217 AIGYVL
-223 YIVERSIRSYRARLD
+223 YIIERCIRAFRARMD

-263 KPGQYMFINIP
+263 KPGQYLFICVP
-274 DLSKY
+274 DVSNL

-296 VHIRQAGDWTRAL
+296 VHIRQVGDWTRAL
-309 GTRMGVEKEERGGNG
+309 GVRMGVEKEERGG
-324 GGGRGGRAGGGS
+324 GRGGENS
-336 GRGVQ
+336 RGMQ
-341 AASGPKKST
+341 AAKRQ
-350 TGPEKNIEL
+350 EKNIEL
-359 VDDRGEEIRVR
+359 VDDRGEEIHVR
-370 AGFSMPEVKI
+370 AGFSMPAVCI

-450 ATIEG
+450 STIEQ
-455 SMMHVK
+455 SMLHVK
-461 LKIHI
+461 LNIHI

-480 ALHLHDDYSGA
+480 ALHLHDDFTGA

-497 QALTNFGRP
+497 RALTNFGRP

-516 QGIVNGTYMPGANQE
+516 EGIMNGTYMPGATQE
-531 LVCDVAVFF
+531 LVVDVAVFF

-559 NGVRFSFRKEHF
+559 NGVKFTFRKEHF

>member
-1 MFKSLETWTTR
+1 MFKALETWTPR
-12 RYIFFITWFILHV
+12 RYAFFITWFILHV
-25 ILFIFGIL
+25 ILFIFGVL
-33 RVKLDKNLINL
+33 RVKLDANLSNL
-44 NGPLSY
+44 NVPLNY

-106 LFCTVVHSIG
+106 LVCTTVHAVG

-123 MDHQYRIGTPGFK
+123 MDRLYREPGHSPEFGMS
-136 FTAAEL
+136 AAEL

-157 CMVLM
+157 SMVLM
-162 YTTAKQSQRNK
+162 YTTAKQSGRNK
-173 SFEAFWYTHHLAFI
+173 SFEAFWYTHHLAFV

-196 IGCIVKDQNG
+196 IGCIVRDKFGN
-206 VCRGYE
+206 CRGYE
-212 SWKYL
+212 SYRYL
-217 LIGYCL
+217 AIGYTL
-223 YIVERSIRSYRARLD
+223 YIIERFIRAYRARLD

-263 KPGQYMFINIP
+263 KPGQYLFLNVP
-274 DLSKY
+274 DISNY
-279 QWHPFTITSSP
+279 EWHPFTITSSP

-296 VHIRQAGDWTRAL
+296 VHIRQVGDWTRAL
-309 GTRMGVEKEERGGNG
+309 GTRMGVETEGGS
-324 GGGRGGRAGGGS
+324 GGRGI
-336 GRGVQ
+336 Q
-341 AASGPKKST
+341 AAGAKR
-350 TGPEKNIEL
+350 PEKNTEL
-359 VDDRGEEIRVR
+359 VDDRGEEIRIR
-370 AGFSMPEVKI
+370 AGFSMPQVCI

-450 ATIEG
+450 ATIEQ
-455 SMMHVK
+455 SMLHVK

-480 ALHLHDDYSGA
+480 ALHLHDEYTGA

-506 NFGAIFTELR
+506 NFGAIFSELR
-516 QGIVNGTYMPGANQE
+516 QGIMNGTYMPGATQE
-531 LVCDVAVFF
+531 LVVDVAVFF

>member
-1 MFKSLETWTTR
+1 MFKSFETWTTR
-12 RYIFFITWFILHV
+12 RYLFFITWFLLHV
-25 ILFIFGIL
+25 MLFIFGVL
-33 RVKLDKNLINL
+33 RVMLDKNLSNL
-44 NGPLSY
+44 NIPLNY

-76 ILRILRVSFLN
+76 ILRILRVSFIN

-106 LFCTVVHSIG
+106 LFCTTVHAIG
-116 HYVNFYK
+116 HYVNFFK
-123 MDHQYRIGTPGFK
+123 MDRLHREDPGGYFQQS
-136 FTAAEL
+136 AAEL

-162 YTTAKQSQRNK
+162 YTTAKHTGRNK
-173 SFEAFWYTHHLAFI
+173 SFETFWYTHHLAFV

-196 IGCIVKDQNG
+196 IGCIVRDKDG
-206 VCRGYE
+206 VCRGYK
-212 SWKYL
+212 SYRYL
-217 LIGYCL
+217 AIGYCL
-223 YIVERSIRSYRARLD
+223 YILERFIRAWRARLD

-244 IQHPAGVIELQIQK
+244 IQHPAGVVELQIQK

-263 KPGQYMFINIP
+263 KPGQYLFINVP
-274 DLSKY
+274 DVSEY

-296 VHIRQAGDWTRAL
+296 VHIRQVGDWTRAL
-309 GTRMGVEKEERGGNG
+309 GTRMGVEKEERGGG
-324 GGGRGGRAGGGS
+324 AGRGI
-336 GRGVQ
+336 Q
-341 AASGPKKST
+341 AAGASSKGR
-350 TGPEKNIEL
+350 PEKNVEL
-359 VDDRGEEIRVR
+359 VDDRGEEIHIRS
-370 AGFSMPEVKI
+370 GFSMPMVCI

-420 NNNMPLKTKRIEFYW
+420 NNNMPLKTKHIEFYW

-450 ATIEG
+450 ATIEQ
-455 SMMHVK
+455 SMLHVK

-480 ALHLHDDYSGA
+480 ALHLNDDFGGA

-516 QGIVNGTYMPGANQE
+516 EGITNGTYMPGSNQE
-531 LVCDVAVFF
+531 LSVEVAVFF

-546 AKSLRKESRLQSK
+546 AKSLRKESRIQSK
-559 NGVRFSFRKEHF
+559 NGVKFAFRKEHF

>member
-1 MFKSLETWTTR
+1 MLKAFETWTPR
-12 RYIFFITWFILHV
+12 RYAFFITWFILHV
-25 ILFIFGIL
+25 ILFIFGVL
-33 RVKLDKNLINL
+33 RVLLDKNLVNL
-44 NGPLSY
+44 NKPLNY
-50 SLWIARGGGMCLIWD
+50 SLWIARGGGLCLIWD

-76 ILRILRVSFLN
+76 ILRILRVSFIN

-123 MDHQYRIGTPGFK
+123 MDKLYRQDPNGPFK
-136 FTAAEL
+136 LTAAEL

-162 YTTAKQSQRNK
+162 YTTAKQSQRHK
-173 SFEAFWYTHHLAFI
+173 SFEAFWYTHHLAFV

-196 IGCIVKDQNG
+196 IGCIVRDQNG
-206 VCRGYE
+206 TCRGYE
-212 SWKYL
+212 SYKVL
-217 LIGYCL
+217 AIGYVL
-223 YIVERSIRSYRARLD
+223 YIIERCIRAYRARLD

-258 PSFKY
+258 PSFSY
-263 KPGQYMFINIP
+263 KPGQYMFINVP
-274 DLSKY
+274 DISKY

-309 GTRMGVEKEERGGNG
+309 GTRMGVEKEEKGGSSNRPRQAAV
-324 GGGRGGRAGGGS
+324 GGR
-336 GRGVQ
+336 
-341 AASGPKKST
+341 
-350 TGPEKNIEL
+350 PEKKTEL
-359 VDDRGEEIRVR
+359 MDDRGEEIRVR
-370 AGFSMPEVKI
+370 AGFSMPKVQI

-435 VCRDLASLKWFQSLL
+435 VSRDLSSFKWFQSLL
-450 ATIEG
+450 STVEQ
-455 SMMHVK
+455 SMLNVK
-461 LKIHI
+461 LQIHI
-466 YCTAVMKPDQHHNI
+466 YCTAVMKADQQHNL
-480 ALHLHDDYSGA
+480 ALHMNDQFEGV

-497 QALTNFGRP
+497 RALTNFGRP
-506 NFGAIFTELR
+506 NFGAIFSELR
-516 QGIVNGTYMPGANQE
+516 QGISNGTYLPGANQE
-531 LVCDVAVFF
+531 FATNVAVFF

-546 AKSLRKESRLQSK
+546 AKSLRKEAQIQSK
-559 NGVRFSFRKEHF
+559 NGVKFTFRKEHF

>member
-1 MFKSLETWTTR
+1 MLTGMFKGLETWTTR
-12 RYIFFITWFILHV
+12 RYVFFITWFILHV
-25 ILFIFGIL
+25 VLFIFGVL
-33 RVKLDKNLINL
+33 RVKDDKNLINL
-44 NGPLSY
+44 NGPLNY

-87 KLIPIDENIW
+87 KLIPVDENIW

-106 LFCTVVHSIG
+106 LVCTAVHAIS
-116 HYVNFYK
+116 HYVNIFK
-123 MDHQYRIGTPGFK
+123 MNKLYMAGVPGF
-136 FTAAEL
+136 TMSGGEL
-142 LYKSPAGITGHIMLL
+142 LYKSPAGVTGHIMLL

-162 YTTAKQSQRNK
+162 YTTAKQTQRNK

-187 MLGALMFHG
+187 MLGSLMFHG

-206 VCRGYE
+206 VCRGYQ
-212 SWKYL
+212 SYRYL
-217 LIGYCL
+217 LIGYIL
-223 YIVERSIRSYRARLD
+223 YIIERSIRAYRARLE

-274 DLSKY
+274 DLSEY

-309 GTRMGVEKEERGGNG
+309 GTRMGVEKE
-324 GGGRGGRAGGGS
+324 GRGGDS
-336 GRGVQ
+336 GRQ
-341 AASGPKKST
+341 AAGGPKKAEKT
-350 TGPEKNIEL
+350 TEL
-359 VDDRGEEIRVR
+359 VDDRGKEIHVR
-370 AGFSMPEVKI
+370 AGFSMPQVKI

-412 LRDIWYRA
+412 LRDIWYRS
-420 NNNMPLKTKRIEFYW
+420 NNNMSLKTKRIEFYW

-455 SMMHVK
+455 SMPHVQ

-480 ALHLHDDYSGA
+480 ALHMNDDAFGG

-497 QALTNFGRP
+497 RALTNFGRP
-506 NFGAIFTELR
+506 NFGAIFSELR
-516 QGIVNGTYMPGANQE
+516 QGITNGTYMPGATQE
-531 LVCDVAVFF
+531 LMVDVAVFF

-559 NGVRFSFRKEHF
+559 NGVKFSFRKEHF

>member
-1 MFKSLETWTTR
+1 MAMFKALETWTTR
-12 RYIFFITWFILHV
+12 RYVFFITWFILHV
-25 ILFIFGIL
+25 LLFIWGIF
-33 RVKLDKNLINL
+33 RVKNGDNLEIL
-44 NGPLSY
+44 NEPLNW

-65 CSIILLPVCRN
+65 CSLILLPVCRN
-76 ILRILRVSFLN
+76 ILRFLRVSFLN
-87 KLIPIDENIW
+87 NLIPIDENIW
-97 FHKITAYSI
+97 FHRITAYSI
-106 LFCTVVHSIG
+106 LFCTVVHSVA
-116 HYVNFYK
+116 HYVNFYR
-123 MDHQYRIGTPGFK
+123 MDEQRRLGNK
-136 FTAAEL
+136 NFTLSAAEL
-142 LYKSPAGITGHIMLL
+142 LYKSPAGVTGHIMLI
-157 CMVLM
+157 CMALM
-162 YTTAKQSQRNK
+162 YTTAKQSQRHK
-173 SFEAFWYTHHLAFI
+173 SFEAFWFTHHLAFL

-196 IGCIVKDQNG
+196 IGCIVKDSTG
-206 VCRGYE
+206 TCRGYG
-212 SWKYL
+212 SYRYL
-217 LIGYCL
+217 AIGYVL
-223 YIVERSIRSYRARLD
+223 YVIERGIRFYRARLE

-258 PSFKY
+258 PSFNY
-263 KPGQYMFINIP
+263 KPGQYMFVNVP
-274 DLSKY
+274 DISEY

-296 VHIRQAGDWTRAL
+296 VHIRQVGDWTRAL
-309 GTRMGVEKEERGGNG
+309 GTRLGVEKEERGGG
-324 GGGRGGRAGGGS
+324 GGAGGRGR
-336 GRGVQ
+336 Q
-341 AASGPKKST
+341 AAVTKNGR
-350 TGPEKNIEL
+350 PEKNIEL

-370 AGFSMPEVKI
+370 AGFSMPAVRI

-455 SMMHVK
+455 SMLQVK

-480 ALHLHDDYSGA
+480 ALHMQEDFTGV

-497 QALTNFGRP
+497 HALTNFGRP
-506 NFGAIFTELR
+506 NFGAIFSEIR
-516 QGIVNGTYMPGANQE
+516 QGITNGTYMPGATQE
-531 LVCDVAVFF
+531 LVVDVAVFF

-559 NGVRFSFRKEHF
+559 NGVKFSFRKEHF

>member
-1 MFKSLETWTTR
+1 MFKFLETWTTR
-12 RYIFFITWFILHV
+12 RYAFFVIWFLLHV
-25 ILFIFGIL
+25 MLFIFGVL

-44 NGPLSY
+44 NKPLNW
-50 SLWIARGGGMCLIWD
+50 SLWVARGGGMCLIWD

-76 ILRILRVSFLN
+76 ILRILRVSFIN

-106 LFCTVVHSIG
+106 LFCTIVHSIG
-116 HYVNFYK
+116 HYINFYK
-123 MDHQYRIGTPGFK
+123 MDRLYREDPQGAFK
-136 FTAAEL
+136 LTAAEL
-142 LYKSPAGITGHIMLL
+142 LYKSPAGVTGHIMLL
-157 CMVLM
+157 SMVLM
-162 YTTAKQSQRNK
+162 YTTAKQTQRNK
-173 SFEAFWYTHHLAFI
+173 SFESFWYTHHLAFV

-196 IGCIVKDQNG
+196 IGCIVRDQYG
-206 VCRGYE
+206 VCRGYK
-212 SWKYL
+212 SYRYL
-217 LIGYCL
+217 AIGYVL
-223 YIVERSIRSYRARLD
+223 YVIERGIRFYRSRLD

-258 PSFKY
+258 PSFRY
-263 KPGQYMFINIP
+263 KPGQYMFINVP
-274 DLSKY
+274 DVSKY

-296 VHIRQAGDWTRAL
+296 VHIRQVGDWTRAL
-309 GTRMGVEKEERGGNG
+309 GTRMGVEKE
-324 GGGRGGRAGGGS
+324 GRGDAGTGQ
-336 GRGVQ
+336 RRQ
-341 AASGPKKST
+341 AAVAT
-350 TGPEKNIEL
+350 RPEKKTEL
-359 VDDRGEEIRVR
+359 VNERGEEIRIR

-450 ATIEG
+450 STIEQ
-455 SMMHVK
+455 SMMNVK

-480 ALHLHDDYSGA
+480 ALHLHDDYTGA

-497 QALTNFGRP
+497 QTLTNFGRP
-506 NFGAIFTELR
+506 NFGAIFSELR
-516 QGIVNGTYMPGANQE
+516 QGIMDGTYMPGATQE
-531 LVCDVAVFF
+531 LVVDVAVFF
-540 CGPGAM
+540 CGPGVM
-546 AKSLRKESRLQSK
+546 AKSLRRESRIQSK
-559 NGVRFSFRKEHF
+559 NGVKFSFRKEHF